1 MQNDEPLIRPIM
13 NLDLVIMNT
22 FSLPAERGRDGTR
35 PYRRF
40 HWRLSSCDLF
50 VVLAKVSFPAAST
63 TWQTAP
69 AAPES
74 QSNERMADVR

>member
-35 PYRRF
+35 RYRGF
-40 HWRLSSCDLF
+40 H
-50 VVLAKVSFPAAST
+50 
-63 TWQTAP
+63 
-69 AAPES
+69 
-74 QSNERMADVR
+74 

>member
-40 HWRLSSCDLF
+40 H
-50 VVLAKVSFPAAST
+50 
-63 TWQTAP
+63 
-69 AAPES
+69 
-74 QSNERMADVR
+74 